1 MIQQEIIDKLLDAA
15 DIVEV
20 IGETVK
26 LEKKGINY
34 MGCCPFHND
43 KSPSFSVSPSRRI
56 YKCFSCGE
64 AGNVISYLTKNEGLT
79 FIEACKY
86 LGQKYNIAIPEEK
99 VSDEDAEKA
108 KHKES
113 VRIVLQAAMEWFQS
127 RLRSSV
133 EATKFLAKRKV
144 KDEVCSDYI
153 AGYAP
158 KGWSELYDYLRDR
171 GFDTQY
177 MLDADLIRKNS
188 RGGYIDTFR
197 DRIMF
202 PFLDSHK
209 RVVGF
214 TGRTISGDDVKYLNT
229 GETLLFNKGS
239 QIFGLQQ
246 ARNEIVRQDQII
258 MCEGQFDVLSMHQAG
273 ITNVVCG
280 SSTAL
285 SEAQR
290 KILMRFSHNILLL
303 YDGDKAGRNG
313 AVKHIPELLADGFN
327 VTVAILPDNQD
338 PDEFCHSRND
348 VPVWISNNKKTFVN
362 FLLAELYDC
371 KTDLAERSKALEYI
385 YRCISLCTDK
395 LIRHEAVKIV
405 NQHTDTPQEE
415 VVAEIKARR
424 KDIAKPGDNIDGFIG
439 IDEAMAV
446 EIAEEDENII
456 TLTDNWEVF
465 SENLSINRYVYYH
478 GEITESDCQRLRTL
492 SNTILVEGAA
502 FKINLNTENY
512 VVSMLG
518 MLFKMGFTIQ
528 IADDETYVSFI
539 DWYVGNYGNVIT
551 NEGPSSDVIDIYV
564 ERCADMIS
572 FAGEATRTRSMD
584 NWAKALKMKGAQL
597 KAIVKP
603 FVAKRKDKKKAERD
617 KLEVDAEIL
626 EIETETI
633 PAYVE
638 DSEEFSRMYK
648 RFGFYP
654 LLNKKGT
661 PVSYMFK
668 TDNGS
673 HTRVSDFYM
682 EPLLHIKSK
691 DKEENKRVLKLNH
704 LYFNRSVYVEWKSS
718 IFSSMATFKDMLVNE
733 GCFNFEG
740 GDIKKYERIWQYM
753 SYTFQQCT
761 ELKVFGQQQED
772 FFAFSN
778 AIIHQTDGEWKVEK
792 TNNLG
797 IVEHNGEN
805 YYSPAFSEI
814 YAGERRDND
823 KYAQDRWLV
832 YTDTP
837 KAKQVTFEKWA
848 SLMDRVYKINDNG
861 KWAIIY
867 AILCAFRSD
876 IWPINRLFTSV
887 FLIGSTQ
894 SGKTQIAIS
903 IRSLFIKPEAPSF
916 NLNSGTDAA
925 FFSVLERF
933 RDVPQ
938 VMEEYNDE
946 MISDAKFQGLKSV
959 TYDGEGK
966 QKRKSATSNDIDTSQ
981 VNAPVILLG
990 QEAPQKDD
998 NALTNRV
1005 VILEVPKHDYIND
1018 IEAQTIFNEL
1028 KNIEKD
1034 GLSYL
1039 LFEVLKMRSTVREN
1053 FPSIQKSC
1061 ARELMDRVRGSLKSG
1076 EQTRI
1081 INTVSLFLAMVKLM
1095 EQYAPHLKL
1104 PFTYGEFVR
1113 LAEEKVNTQVDM
1125 IARTDKLAQFFD
1137 TIDGL
1142 IDTGSIKI
1150 GRDYKIDTPRKIT
1163 LKGGAEYTVPADT
1176 KILFMNIRNIHSMY
1190 ARAKVGDKALTL
1202 TTLEV
1207 NLKSH
1212 PAYIGMV
1219 SNTRFK
1225 WWEEKVVPRG
1235 GFETSDDRTY
1245 VSNEVKRVVEPF
1257 EKQTSA
1263 AVFDYG
1269 VLKKYLEL
1277 DFEREKPSVP
1287 VRTIGST
1294 DEDMPFKPLP
1304 EQKDMFESKL
1314 L

>member
-1 MIQQEIIDKLLDAA
+1 MIAQDLVERLIDAA
-15 DIVEV
+15 DIVSV
-20 IGETVK
+20 ISESVK

-34 MGCCPFHND
+34 MGCCPFHGD
-43 KSPSFSVSPSRRI
+43 KNPSFSVSPSRKI
-56 YKCFSCGE
+56 YKCFSCDK
-64 AGNVISYLTKNEGLT
+64 AGNVISFLMNNEGLS
-79 FIEACKY
+79 FVEACRY
-86 LGQKYNIAIPEEK
+86 LGQKYNIEIPEEK
-99 VSDEDAEKA
+99 HTDEEEQKA
-108 KHKES
+108 AHKES
-113 VRIVLQAAMEWFQS
+113 VRIVLQAAMEWYQNK
-127 RLRSSV
+127 LRSSIP
-133 EATKFLAKRKV
+133 ATKFIKDRMI
-144 KDEVCSDYI
+144 KDEVCSDYL

-158 KGWSELYDYLRDR
+158 KGWSELHDYLKGR
-171 GFDTQY
+171 GFDESF
-177 MLDADLIRKNS
+177 MLEADLIRKNS

-197 DRIMF
+197 DRIVF
-202 PFLDSHK
+202 PFLDSHH

-214 TGRTISGDDVKYLNT
+214 TGRTISGDSVKYLNT

-246 ARNEIVRQDQII
+246 ARNEIVRQDCII
-258 MCEGQFDVLSMHQAG
+258 MCEGQFDVLSLHQNGVLNA
-273 ITNVVCG
+273 VCG

-285 SEAQR
+285 TETQR
-290 KILMRFSHNILLL
+290 KILMRFSHNITLL
-303 YDGDKAGRNG
+303 YDGDRAGRAG

-327 VTVAILPDNQD
+327 VNVATLPDNMD
-338 PDEFCHSRND
+338 PDEFCKTGIN
-348 VPVWISNNKKTFVN
+348 VMMWIENNKTTFVK
-362 FLLAELYDC
+362 FLLNETYAEC
-371 KTDLAERSKALEYI
+371 KDLGERSKALEYV
-385 YRCISLCTDK
+385 YRCISLCSDK
-395 LIRHEAVKIV
+395 FMRNEAVKILAE
-405 NQHTDTPQEE
+405 NTPAPTDEI
-415 VVAEIKARR
+415 VAHIKAKR
-424 KDIAKPGDNIDGFIG
+424 KEVKKPEEGKNGFMG
-439 IDEAMAV
+439 IEEAMAV
-446 EIAEEDENII
+446 DLAEEDDNII

-465 SENLSINRYVYYH
+465 SENLSINRCIYYH
-478 GEITESDCQRLRTL
+478 GEVTESDCQKLRTI
-492 SNTILVEGAA
+492 SNTILIENPV
-502 FKINLNTENY
+502 FKASINTENS
-512 VVSMLG
+512 VVDMLG
-518 MLFKMGFTIQ
+518 RLFKMGYTIQ
-528 IADDETYVSFI
+528 IYHKDATASFI
-539 DWYVGNYGNVIT
+539 DWYVGGYGRMIT
-551 NEGPSSDVIDIYV
+551 EEEPTSDVIDIYV

-584 NWAKALKMKGAQL
+584 TWAKCLSMKGAQL
-597 KAIVKP
+597 KTIVKP
-603 FVAKRKDKKKAERD
+603 FVAKRKDKRRAESD
-617 KLEVDAEIL
+617 KLDVDAEIL

-633 PAYVE
+633 PSYVE
-638 DSEEFSRMYK
+638 DSEEYSHMYK

-654 LLNKKGT
+654 LLNKKGL

-704 LYFNRSVYVEWKSS
+704 LYFNRTVYVEWKSS
-718 IFSSMATFKDMLVNE
+718 VFSSMATFKDMLVNE

-740 GDIKKYERIWQYM
+740 GDIRKYERIWQYM

-778 AIIHQTDGEWKVEK
+778 AIIHMVDGEWKVEK

-814 YAGERRDND
+814 YAGERRDTD

-837 KAKQVTFEKWA
+837 QSRQITFEKWA

-1018 IEAQTIFNEL
+1018 MEAQTIFNEL
-1028 KNIEKD
+1028 KSIEKD

-1039 LFEVLKMRSTVREN
+1039 LFDVLKMRKTVREYY
-1053 FPSIQKSC
+1053 PALQKNC

-1081 INTVSLFLAMVKLM
+1081 INTVSLFLAMVKLL
-1095 EQYAPHLKL
+1095 EQHAPHLKL
-1104 PFTYGEFVR
+1104 PFTYEEFLK

-1137 TIDGL
+1137 TIDSL
-1142 IDTGSIKI
+1142 IDAGSVKF
-1150 GRDYKIDTPRKIT
+1150 GRDYKIDTPRKVT

-1176 KILFMNIRNIHSMY
+1176 KVLYMNIRNIHSMY

-1225 WWEEKVVPRG
+1225 WWEEKIVPREG
-1235 GFETSDDRTY
+1235 
-1245 VSNEVKRVVEPF
+1245 SNEVKRVVESY

-1263 AVFDYG
+1263 AVFDYSI
-1269 VLKKYLEL
+1269 LRKYLEL
-1277 DFEREKPSVP
+1277 DFEREKP
-1287 VRTIGST
+1287 
-1294 DEDMPFKPLP
+1294 MLP
-1304 EQKDMFESKL
+1304 KMSEQERAEKEAEVIRKEMNSGKGLFE
-1314 L
+1314 